1 MDASTG
7 CKYIEITKE
16 TWLLLNKSRIR
27 DERKAMPGKI
37 YRVYDEDNSFYKIRF
52 GSKYG
57 FVTKDHAREVNS
69 TNPQKIMIAWDSIQS
84 KGKNKEHYNKYIN
97 INCMEQGLDV
107 ISPTWFTR
115 VGDANNIDSIKV
127 EEKCDREYV
136 RIAHN
141 QGYEVWGLIADF
153 NADRNYAVYT
163 NEGLVNKEINEIVR
177 YALEYDL
184 DGINIDF
191 EGFGSKCKKVYNS
204 YVEKLSAEL
213 KRYNFVVSIDITRE
227 SDSDAWGKCYDRKEL
242 SRHTD
247 YICFMAYDENGRL
260 DIVPGSTASLPWVEE
275 GISEL
280 LNMGIPKEKL
290 ILGIPFYSR
299 NWKVTRIKP
308 KSKSVVVVEWE
319 GIFAYLQP
327 KDTSEKVA
335 INAGDVLD
343 YLGDSGDYYKIKVC
357 TQEVYIK
364 KNICKL
370 LNPNEE
376 MYKTVEVVPINMMEM
391 KNKRDDSVLVF
402 DDYSKQNKLI
412 YKDEAEDMHFIWIE
426 DEASVK
432 MRVDLAKKYTLPGAA
447 AWMLTHETYETW
459 KVIKNL
465 KQQ

>member
-1 MDASTG
+1 MNASTG
-7 CKYIEITKE
+7 CKYIEITEE
-16 TWLLLNKSRIR
+16 TWLLLNKSGIR

-37 YRVYDEDNSFYKIRF
+37 YRVYDEDSSFYKIRF

-57 FVTKDHAREVNS
+57 FVTKEHAKAVNNAS
-69 TNPQKIMIAWDSIQS
+69 HQKIMIAWDSIQS
-84 KGKNKEHYNKYIN
+84 KDKNKEHYNKYIN
-97 INCMEQGLDV
+97 KNCMEQGLDV

-115 VGDANNIDSIKV
+115 VGDAKNIDNINV
-127 EEKCDREYV
+127 MEKCDREYV

-141 QGYEVWGLIADF
+141 HGYEVWGLIADF

-163 NEGLVNKEINEIVR
+163 NESLVNKEIDEIVK

-191 EGFGSKCKKVYNS
+191 EGFGSKCKKVFNS
-204 YVEKLSAEL
+204 YVKKLSEEL
-213 KRYNFVVSIDITRE
+213 KRYNFIVSIDITRE

-242 SRHTD
+242 SKYMD

-299 NWKVTRIKP
+299 DWRVTKIKP

-327 KDTSEKVA
+327 KDTSEKIA

-343 YLGDSGDYYKIKVC
+343 YLGESGDYYKVMVC
-357 TQEVYIK
+357 MQECYIK
-364 KNICKL
+364 KAICRL

-376 MYKTVEVVPINMMEM
+376 MYKTVEVVPINMKEM
-391 KNKRDDSVLVF
+391 KNKKDGAVLVF
-402 DDYSKQNKLI
+402 DDYSKQNKI
-412 YKDEAEDMHFIWIE
+412 MYKDETGDVHFIWVE

-432 MRVDLAKKYTLPGAA
+432 MRLDLVKKYTLPGAA

-465 KQQ
+465 KQ